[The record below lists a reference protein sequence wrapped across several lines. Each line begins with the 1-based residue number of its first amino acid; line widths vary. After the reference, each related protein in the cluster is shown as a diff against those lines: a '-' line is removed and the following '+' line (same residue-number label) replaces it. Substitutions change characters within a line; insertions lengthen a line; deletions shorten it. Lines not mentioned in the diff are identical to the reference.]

1 MLKKRDE
8 FILLYD
14 LKKIRH
20 PGYGRKPENKKSP
33 ASTEGNYQYVH
44 IRKNNPEYLSNFLGE
59 LIGTFILV
67 FFGCCSVA
75 VTILFSSHSGLFQ
88 IAAIWGVS
96 VALAIYAT
104 RHISCAHLN
113 PAVSIAMVVSDRMA
127 ARKLPSYLLGQF
139 TGAFLAAGLLYIL
152 FSSSI
157 AQYENINGILRGSRD
172 SIRTAMMFGE
182 FYPNPGIGHEVAVST
197 MNAFLAEMTGT
208 FALVFLIFS
217 LTDGCNVGRPDDSLS
232 PLFIG
237 LSITVI
243 ISVIAPLTQAGL
255 NPARDLSPR
264 MFAYFAGWK
273 DAVFPDSHGGFLTVY
288 VLAPITGGILA
299 ALLFEKIIK
308 PIMSNKNNIKTC
320 KCP

>member
-1 MLKKRDE
+1 MGSENNRTRFQHNEIVKRME
-8 FILLYD
+8 
-14 LKKIRH
+14 
-20 PGYGRKPENKKSP
+20 
-33 ASTEGNYQYVH
+33 T
-44 IRKNNPEYLSNFLGE
+44 RKNNPEFVSNFLGE
-59 LIGTFILV
+59 FIGTSILV
-67 FFGCCSVA
+67 FFGCGAVA

-88 IAAIWGVS
+88 VAAIWGIS

-113 PAVSIAMVVSDRMA
+113 PAVSIAMVISGRMA
-127 ARKLPSYLLGQF
+127 ARKLFSYLLGQF
-139 TGAFLAAGLLYIL
+139 TGAFLAAALLYLL
-152 FSSSI
+152 FSNSL
-157 AQYENINGILRGSRD
+157 AQYENINGILRGSPD
-172 SIRTAMMFGE
+172 SVKTAMMFGE
-182 FYPNPGIGHEVAVST
+182 FYPNPGLGYVVSVST
-197 MNAFLAEMTGT
+197 MNAFLAEMAGT

-237 LSITVI
+237 LSITII

-264 MFAYFAGWK
+264 MFAYLAGWRE
-273 DAVFPDSHGGFLTVY
+273 AAFPDSHWGFLTVY
-288 VLAPITGGILA
+288 VLGPITGGGLA

-308 PIMSNKNNIKTC
+308 PIMFNKSNVKTC